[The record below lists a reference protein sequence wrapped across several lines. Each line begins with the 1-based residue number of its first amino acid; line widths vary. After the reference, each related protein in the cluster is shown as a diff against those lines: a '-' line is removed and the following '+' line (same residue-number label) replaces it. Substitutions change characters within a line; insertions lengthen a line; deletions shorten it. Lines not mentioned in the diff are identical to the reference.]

1 MKYIIKATLLELLHL
16 ITSQELHHS
25 NYLALLKIN
34 LSWLVY
40 RKHQRM
46 IYSYVKYAII
56 GLQQAIDN
64 IKFKCVQSYF
74 TRAPSIDLRRNSSKG
89 LFH

>member
-1 MKYIIKATLLELLHL
+1 M
-16 ITSQELHHS
+16 
-25 NYLALLKIN
+25 
-34 LSWLVY
+34 
-40 RKHQRM
+40 M
-46 IYSYVKYAII
+46 YSYVKYPII

-74 TRAPSIDLRRNSSKG
+74 TRAPSLDLQRNSSKG